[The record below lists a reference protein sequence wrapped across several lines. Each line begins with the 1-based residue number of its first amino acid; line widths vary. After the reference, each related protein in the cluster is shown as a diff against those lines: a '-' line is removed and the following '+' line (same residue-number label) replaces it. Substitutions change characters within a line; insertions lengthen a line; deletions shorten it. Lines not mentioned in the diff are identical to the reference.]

1 MSATRDED
9 LRKSEQPKRQAAILT
24 LCQRMN
30 SITNLSA
37 MLDLLVRETAR
48 LMEADRALIFLLDS
62 TKTELQSQAA
72 PGSDQFLRFDASQG
86 IAGAALASGE
96 VLNVADAYQDSRFN
110 SAIDSPAG
118 YRTRN
123 LLAAPL
129 AHPLDGELIGVF
141 EVLNK
146 KYASFT
152 EEDEDVLRS
161 LAMQATIAIRK
172 ARSVDHLR
180 PESTQVRREVAV
192 PNVRHGILG
201 SSPKIQDVL
210 QLVERIK
217 SSSVNVL
224 INGESGTGK
233 DLAAHALHYGGPRA
247 RRPFVALN
255 CAALPENLV
264 ESELFGIEKGVA
276 TGVNPRAGLIQEA
289 SGGTLFLDEIGDLS
303 LTAQAKILRVLE
315 AKVVL
320 RVGGRTPIPVDVRLL
335 SATNKDLRAEINKGT
350 FREDLYY
357 RLKVVQL
364 RMPSLREIH
373 EDIPLLANHF
383 LAECCAESGRQLEL
397 SAGLLRR
404 MMAAR
409 WPGNVRQLQN
419 EIKRLAACANGPLIG
434 EEELSEEVAAQ
445 ADEPVTVPG
454 RAVSLKEAL
463 EDVERRLIG
472 DTMRSVNNNQLRAAK
487 ALGLSRQGLI
497 NKLNRYHLLDKPEN

>member
-1 MSATRDED
+1 
-9 LRKSEQPKRQAAILT
+9 
-24 LCQRMN
+24 
-30 SITNLSA
+30 
-37 MLDLLVRETAR
+37 
-48 LMEADRALIFLLDS
+48 
-62 TKTELQSQAA
+62 
-72 PGSDQFLRFDASQG
+72 
-86 IAGAALASGE
+86 
-96 VLNVADAYQDSRFN
+96 
-110 SAIDSPAG
+110 
-118 YRTRN
+118 
-123 LLAAPL
+123 
-129 AHPLDGELIGVF
+129 
-141 EVLNK
+141 
-146 KYASFT
+146 
-152 EEDEDVLRS
+152 
-161 LAMQATIAIRK
+161 
-172 ARSVDHLR
+172 
-180 PESTQVRREVAV
+180 
-192 PNVRHGILG
+192 
-201 SSPKIQDVL
+201 
-210 QLVERIK
+210 
-217 SSSVNVL
+217 
-224 INGESGTGK
+224 
-233 DLAAHALHYGGPRA
+233 
-247 RRPFVALN
+247 
-255 CAALPENLV
+255 
-264 ESELFGIEKGVA
+264 
-276 TGVNPRAGLIQEA
+276 
-289 SGGTLFLDEIGDLS
+289 
-303 LTAQAKILRVLE
+303 LRVLE

-357 RLKVVQL
+357 RLKVVQI

-445 ADEPVTVPG
+445 ADEPVSVPG